1 MNFEQVK
8 PHLEGG
14 GLIAYPTET
23 VWGLGALYDNEKA
36 LESLIELKGREVSKG
51 ISLLVPD
58 FYMAQD
64 VALIDDERI
73 KNFLR
78 IAWPGPLTAV
88 LPVRSVISPLIHGG
102 TGYVGLR
109 LSTHPVVTRLLALT
123 RKPLTTTSANKS
135 GAPPALSADDLYWLP
150 PEVGVVSEANL
161 EAGGQPPST
170 VVRFQKDGI
179 QILRS
184 GAISD
189 DELLRLAHLC
199 DLALI

>member
-1 MNFEQVK
+1 VNFEQVK

-36 LESLIELKGREVSKG
+36 LENLIDLKGRELTKG
-51 ISLLVPD
+51 ISLLVSD

-64 VALIDDERI
+64 VALIDDERV

-88 LPVRSVISPLIHGG
+88 LPVRSVISSLIHGG

-123 RKPLTTTSANKS
+123 QKPLTTTSANKS
-135 GAPPALSADDLYWLP
+135 GVPPALSVGDLYWLP
-150 PEVGVVSEANL
+150 PEVGVLSESNL
-161 EAGGQPPST
+161 EAGGQSPST
-170 VVRFQKDGI
+170 VVRFQNDGI
-179 QILRS
+179 KILRS